1 MKIQVEVDEIIYDV
15 EIDVQGAETTAR
27 VGDREYLIEASEP
40 EPNIYLL
47 KNNGTITEAFVEN
60 GDSPLSHRVTIGTHQ
75 FEATVID
82 PKRLRG
88 VKGNDEH
95 AAGRAELKTAMPGK
109 IVRILV
115 SEGDTVQ
122 KGDGVIVVEAMKM
135 QNEMKAPKDG
145 VVSEIKVAESD
156 TVSAGDIL
164 VVIE

>member
-1 MKIQVEVDEIIYDV
+1 MKLIV
-15 EIDVQGAETTAR
+15 EIDNEMHEVEVTRDGSRVEAR
-27 VGDREYLIEASEP
+27 VGDRNYTIEASEP
-40 EPNIYLL
+40 EPNVYLL
-47 KNNGTITEAFVEN
+47 KNEGRIFEAFA
-60 GDSPLSHRVTIGTHQ
+60 SPAVSGSSQQIRIGATE

-88 VKGNDEH
+88 AKSDDEH

-115 SEGDTVQ
+115 SEGDAVL

-156 TVSAGDIL
+156 TVSAGDVL
-164 VVIE
+164 VIIE